1 MRVKIRGAD
10 DFLDVGQPVDYA
22 KLMTQ
27 VSFLSYHVEAGFPG
41 WTAVNHWMAVAP
53 TLFIFQSNSSSLR
66 PLRLSA
72 CVLYAA
78 DKVVLV
84 VA

>member
-27 VSFLSYHVEAGFPG
+27 VRFLSEYSYAEAGFSG
-41 WTAVNHWMAVAP
+41 WTAANHGIAVAP
-53 TLFIFQSNSSSLR
+53 ILLISQTSSSSLR
-66 PLRLSA
+66 SPGL
-72 CVLYAA
+72 
-78 DKVVLV
+78 
-84 VA
+84 

>member
-27 VSFLSYHVEAGFPG
+27 VTSTNLFLNEE
-41 WTAVNHWMAVAP
+41 
-53 TLFIFQSNSSSLR
+53 TLSPPELR
-66 PLRLSA
+66 
-72 CVLYAA
+72 
-78 DKVVLV
+78 
-84 VA
+84 